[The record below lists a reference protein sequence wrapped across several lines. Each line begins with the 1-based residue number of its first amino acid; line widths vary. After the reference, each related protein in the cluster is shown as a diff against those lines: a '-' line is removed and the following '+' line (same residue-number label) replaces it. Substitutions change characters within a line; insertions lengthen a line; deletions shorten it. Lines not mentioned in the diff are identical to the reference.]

1 METDGK
7 EKKVDMVRLLD
18 GIEDSKSGALN
29 EHQSKLLLKA
39 YGVPVV
45 DEAVAAGVSDA
56 IEAARALGFPVVLK
70 GLGQTLLHKTER
82 RLVHLNLTTPEAVEA
97 AARVIIAEAGPA
109 LEGILV
115 QPQVKGRRELV
126 AGLFKDDLFGPV
138 IMFGIGGV
146 YAEALDDVAFRLA
159 PLSDIDIDQMA
170 AEIRARKILG
180 SFRGEAAVNRR
191 QLARTLLALSR
202 IAEDR
207 PNITEIDI
215 NPLVVTE
222 SGDLCAVDA
231 LVSFRKM
238 PEARKT
244 SPPVDPTHLSK
255 CFHPRSIA
263 FVGASAQF
271 GKWGHNLLSTTIA
284 SGFGGNV
291 YLVNPRGGRIAGRT
305 VYRSVLDVPGPVDL
319 AVVTIPAAAV
329 MGLIPDLQE
338 KGITNVLLITSGF
351 SETGEEG
358 RRLEVRLTAAARAA
372 GILLIGPNTM
382 GICNPH
388 IRLYCTGSHVWPEP
402 GDTSVVAQSGNMGT
416 QLLAFAE
423 NQGIGIRCFS
433 GSGNE
438 AMVTVEDY
446 LDAFE
451 VDTATRNVMLY
462 VESVKDG
469 RRFFAGAR
477 RIGSKKPIILMKG
490 GRTAAGSRAAAS
502 HTGALSSDNR
512 IFEAVCRQSGIVTAD
527 YPMDLLDLAAAFSS
541 LPLPRGRRAAIMT
554 FGGGWGVVTAD
565 LCAEFG
571 LDVAALSDD
580 LIQKFDAILPDYWS
594 RSNPVDIVGEYDPN
608 IAMTILKELMDW
620 DGCDAVINL
629 GLIGRKILLG
639 RIVESVKK
647 SDPSY
652 DRTFLDTM
660 QQGVVDFEKKYI
672 NYIAELMGVYKKPVF
687 GVSFAFDQEE
697 RTVYPVAGQPHK
709 SVVYPTPEKAVK
721 AFAKMAAYREFI
733 TRNAQD
739 GSPGGR

>member
-1 METDGK
+1 MA
-7 EKKVDMVRLLD
+7 RLLD
-18 GIEDSKSGALN
+18 GIESSKSGALN

-45 DEAVAAGVSDA
+45 DETVVAGVSDA
-56 IEAARALGFPVVLK
+56 VDAARSLGFPVVLK

-82 RLVHLNLTTPEAVEA
+82 RLVHLNLTTPESVET
-97 AARVIIAEAGPA
+97 AARAIIEEAGSA
-109 LEGILV
+109 LEGLLV
-115 QPQVKGRRELV
+115 QPQIKGRRELV

-138 IMFGIGGV
+138 IMFGIGGIF
-146 YAEALDDVAFRLA
+146 AEALNDVTFRLA
-159 PLSDIDIDQMA
+159 PLSDIDIDQMTSD
-170 AEIRARKILG
+170 IRARKILG
-180 SFRGEAAVNRR
+180 DFRGEAAVNRR

-202 IAEDR
+202 MAEDR
-207 PNITEIDI
+207 PNISEIDI

-222 SGDLCAVDA
+222 NGDLCAVDA
-231 LVSFRKM
+231 LVAFRET

-244 SPPVDPTHLSK
+244 SPPVDPVHLGK

-271 GKWGHNLLSTTIA
+271 GKWGHTLLSTTIA
-284 SGFGGNV
+284 RGFGGDV
-291 YLVNPRGGRIAGRT
+291 YLVNPKGGQIAGRE
-305 VYRSVLDVPGPVDL
+305 VYRSVLDIPGPVDL

-329 MGLIPDLQE
+329 MGLIPELQK

-351 SETGEEG
+351 SETGEDG
-358 RRLEVRLTAAARAA
+358 RRQEEALTAAARAA

-469 RRFFAGAR
+469 RRFFESAR
-477 RIGSKKPIILMKG
+477 RIGCKKPIILMKG

-512 IFEAVCRQSGIVTAD
+512 IFEAVCRQAGIVTAD

-541 LPLPRGRRAAIMT
+541 LPLPRGGRAAIMT
-554 FGGGWGVVTAD
+554 YGGGWGVVTAD
-565 LCAEFG
+565 LCAEFN
-571 LDVAALSDD
+571 LEVPALPDD
-580 LIQKFDAILPDYWS
+580 LIRKFDTILPDYWS
-594 RSNPVDIVGEYDPN
+594 RANPVDIVGERDPN
-608 IAMTILKELMDW
+608 IALTVLTELMRW

-639 RIVESVKK
+639 RIVDSVKR

-652 DRTFLDTM
+652 SRTILETM
-660 QQGVVDFEKKYI
+660 EQGLIDFEKKYI
-672 NYIAELMGVYKKPVF
+672 EYIAELMGVYQKPVF
-687 GVSFAFDQEE
+687 GVSIAFDQEE
-697 RTVYPVAGQPHK
+697 RTVYPVAGQPYK
-709 SVVYPTPEKAVK
+709 SVVYSTPEKAVK
-721 AFAKMAAYREFI
+721 AFAKMVKYREFI
-733 TRNAQD
+733 TRNGQD
-739 GSPGGR
+739 RSPGGR